1 MRNKG
6 TVLNPDVKASTA
18 ALVRKNVCQKMN
30 ETLFFIPNC
39 RKSPTFANEHSFV
52 LIDQT
57 KSNQNMS
64 AKLHNYLQG
73 AWIPHDGDGIPQF
86 DAIDGTLIGTC
97 GSEGL
102 DYSSILRYAREV
114 GGPALRKLSFQERGR
129 MLKALALFLSEHKEK
144 YYTLSYRSGATRA
157 DSWIDID
164 GGIGTLFTYA
174 SLRRK
179 LPDTPWYLD
188 GEAARLSKAGSF
200 IGHHLM
206 VPKHGVAIHINAFNF
221 PIWGMLE
228 KLSANLL
235 AGMPAVVKPSEV
247 TSYVSELMVRD
258 IVASGILPAG
268 ALQLVCGSGVGIL
281 NELSEQDVVTFTGS
295 AETGRM
301 LRALPSVI
309 QNSVPFNME
318 ADSLNAIVLAPDGTP
333 GTPTFELF
341 LKEIRREMTSKTGQK
356 CTAIRRIFVP
366 ENLIETVQG
375 SLGKMLDQTTLGD
388 PRTEGVRMGP
398 LVSKTQQQEVRQKV
412 RQLLQH
418 SQLVYGDLDQF
429 EVKSASKEKGA
440 FFAPML
446 LRNDRPLVQTNSHEI
461 EAFGPVSTL
470 MPYRDLAE
478 AIALV
483 NMGKGSLVST
493 IATTD
498 PAFAQEYVME
508 AAAYHGR
515 ILILNDQSAPESTG
529 HGSPMPLLSHGGPG
543 RAGGGEE
550 LGGLRGIK
558 HYLQRTAI
566 QGHPTMLGQITEVY
580 QVGGAQPEVSIHP
593 FRKYFEELVIG
604 ETLTTHKH
612 TVTETDIVNFANL
625 TGDHFYAHVDET
637 ALEGTPFERR
647 VAHGYW
653 ILSKAAG
660 MFVEPRKGP
669 VMLNY
674 GLEECRFTKPV
685 YPGMTIG
692 VRLTAKEKIA
702 QEQRDE
708 NDVPKGI
715 VKWLVEVFDQND
727 ETVAIATI
735 LTLVKKKSSTI

>member
-1 MRNKG
+1 M
-6 TVLNPDVKASTA
+6 ST
-18 ALVRKNVCQKMN
+18 
-30 ETLFFIPNC
+30 
-39 RKSPTFANEHSFV
+39 
-52 LIDQT
+52 
-57 KSNQNMS
+57 
-64 AKLHNYLQG
+64 KLHNYLQG
-73 AWIPHDGDGIPQF
+73 AWVPHNGEGIPQL
-86 DAIDGTLIGTC
+86 DASTGALIGTC

-102 DYSSILRYAREV
+102 DYPSILRYARKV
-114 GGPALRKLSFQERGR
+114 GGPALRRLSFQERGR
-129 MLKALALFLSEHKEK
+129 MLKALALYLSEHKEK

-164 GGIGTLFTYA
+164 GGIGTLFAYA

-179 LPDTPWYLD
+179 LPDTRWYLD
-188 GEAARLSKAGSF
+188 GEAAKLSKEGTF
-200 IGHHLM
+200 IGQHLL
-206 VPKHGVAIHINAFNF
+206 VPKPGVAIHINAFNF

-235 AGMPAVVKPSEV
+235 AGMPAVVKPSELS
-247 TSYVSELMVRD
+247 SYLSECMVRD
-258 IVASGILPAG
+258 IIASGILPEG
-268 ALQLVCGSGVGIL
+268 ALQLVCGTGLGIL
-281 NELSEQDVVTFTGS
+281 DELIEQDVVTFTGS
-295 AETGRM
+295 AATGQM
-301 LRALPSVI
+301 LRALPSII
-309 QNSVPFNME
+309 QHSVPFNME
-318 ADSLNAIVLAPDGTP
+318 ADSLNAIVLGPDVAPGSIN
-333 GTPTFELF
+333 FELF
-341 LKEIRREMTSKTGQK
+341 LKEIRREMTAKAGQK

-366 ENLIETVQG
+366 QNYLEAVEEA
-375 SLGKMLDQTTLGD
+375 LGKMLAQTTLGD
-388 PRTEGVRMGP
+388 PRSEGVRMGP
-398 LVSKTQQQEVRQKV
+398 LVSKTQQEEVRRNV
-412 RQLLQH
+412 ELLLQG
-418 SQLVYGDLDQF
+418 SALAFGDLEQF
-429 EVKSASKEKGA
+429 EVKHADKGKGA
-440 FFAPML
+440 FFAPLL
-446 LRNDRPLVQTNSHEI
+446 LRNERPLEFTTTHHL

-478 AIALV
+478 AIHLV
-483 NMGKGSLVST
+483 NLGKGSLVST
-493 IATTD
+493 IATAD
-498 PAFAQEYVME
+498 PHFAQEYVIE

-515 ILILNDQSAPESTG
+515 ILILNEQSAKESTG

-580 QVGGAQPEVSIHP
+580 QLGGARPEATVHP
-593 FRKYFEELVIG
+593 FRKYFEELQIG
-604 ETLTTHKH
+604 ETLSTHRH

-669 VMLNY
+669 VLLNY

-692 VRLTAKEKIA
+692 VKLTVKEKIA

-715 VKWLVEVFDQND
+715 VKWLVEVLDQTE

-735 LTLVKKKSSTI
+735 LTMVRKKG